1 MAALE
6 RNWGM
11 VDRAL
16 DGMDEATMARR
27 PNEHCNSVAWT
38 LWHMNRVMDI
48 FVHTRLRGRP
58 QVWLEEGWNQGFGLS
73 DDPDLRGVGWTAE
86 EVGAWTPPGKE
97 IQLGYYEAV
106 KASCRMILACLSQSD
121 LDNRDAR
128 GVQLGGGRVM
138 PPPEERRTVSAAL
151 GVVVWDNIVHGGQ
164 IAYLRGYYLG
174 MGWHS

>member
-58 QVWLEEGWNQGFGLS
+58 QVCWK
-73 DDPDLRGVGWTAE
+73 RGGT
-86 EVGAWTPPGKE
+86 
-97 IQLGYYEAV
+97 
-106 KASCRMILACLSQSD
+106 
-121 LDNRDAR
+121 R
-128 GVQLGGGRVM
+128 G
-138 PPPEERRTVSAAL
+138 SA
-151 GVVVWDNIVHGGQ
+151 
-164 IAYLRGYYLG
+164 
-174 MGWHS
+174 